1 MGARVGM
8 EVPARERIT
17 WGRLLAAIALVALS
31 VVVQRDG
38 WRDLALI
45 ALNDEEAS
53 HIFLVPII
61 VGWLFF
67 VRRGRLRNCVGRF
80 SFTGTLITAAGAWIT
95 YWGVGHGIQMSWHL
109 GSVMMAAGCFITVMG
124 FDFLREF
131 FPCFLLLVFLV
142 PVPSTLR
149 IAISM
154 PLEQFSAAVV
164 YNVMQIL
171 GAEVQRSGN
180 LLTVNGV
187 PVTVAE
193 ACNGLR
199 MVFGLILVA
208 TAFVFGTPL
217 RWQIRAL
224 ILALSPVLAILLN
237 IVRLVP
243 TMFVFGH
250 TSHATAEIFHDTS
263 GWMMLPLAFLLL
275 VGVQRLARWLCL
287 PVMPYNVV
295 YP

>member
-1 MGARVGM
+1 MEAR
-8 EVPARERIT
+8 PRERI
-17 WGRLLAAIALVALS
+17 GVQRLLAALALVALS

-38 WRDLALI
+38 WRDLANI

-142 PVPSTLR
+142 PVPSTMR
-149 IAISM
+149 IAISL
-154 PLEQFSAAVV
+154 PLEQFTASAV

-171 GAEVQRSGN
+171 GVDVQRSGN
-180 LLTVNGV
+180 LLSVNGV
-187 PVTVAE
+187 AVTVAE

-224 ILALSPVLAILLN
+224 ILALSPLLAILLN

-243 TMFVFGH
+243 TMLVFGH
-250 TSHATAEIFHDTS
+250 ASHETAEAFHDAS

-275 VGVQRLARWLCL
+275 VGIQRLARWLCL
-287 PVMPYNVV
+287 PVMPCNVV